1 MNKEQVRG
9 LVVSTLMVSNLVYIP
24 VASSANAPHS
34 KPKSFEPEK
43 HIMKYPQTLLEKI
56 GITSTRS
63 LNKEESAKFKINK
76 GLMIER
82 VEGRAALSGIQPG
95 DVLLYINGRDTRFG
109 KTEKLPNDFPSTI
122 VLLVLREDERL
133 PIAVQLPPE
142 QRPLRTGF
150 TE

>member
-9 LVVSTLMVSNLVYIP
+9 LVVSTLVVSNLVYIP
-24 VASSANAPHS
+24 AASAANAPHS
-34 KPKSFEPEK
+34 KPKSSEPEK
-43 HIMKYPQTLLEKI
+43 YIMKYPQTLLEKI

-109 KTEKLPNDFPSTI
+109 KTEKLPNDFPSII